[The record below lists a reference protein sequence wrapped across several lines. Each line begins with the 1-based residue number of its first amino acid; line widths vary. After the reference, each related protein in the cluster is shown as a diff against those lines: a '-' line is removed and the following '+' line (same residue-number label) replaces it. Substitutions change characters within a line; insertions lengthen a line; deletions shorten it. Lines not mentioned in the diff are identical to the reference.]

1 MYYFTIFVC
10 ETVPQ
15 INDNLMTWASLM
27 KEKSTKELEQLKPF
41 SLKIQK
47 VLKEN
52 NMSEIPT
59 IHLTTKVTPAIDFT
73 NEPIIWCDIL
83 VVGNNFVDNCK

>member
-1 MYYFTIFVC
+1 
-10 ETVPQ
+10 
-15 INDNLMTWASLM
+15 M
-27 KEKSTKELEQLKPF
+27 KEKSTKELEQLKAF

-59 IHLTTKVTPAIDFT
+59 IHLTTKVTPVIDFT

-83 VVGNNFVDNCK
+83 VV

>member
-1 MYYFTIFVC
+1 
-10 ETVPQ
+10 
-15 INDNLMTWASLM
+15 M

-47 VLKEN
+47 VLEEN

-59 IHLTTKVTPAIDFT
+59 IHLTTKVTPVIDFT
-73 NEPIIWCDIL
+73 NEPII
-83 VVGNNFVDNCK
+83 

>member
-1 MYYFTIFVC
+1 
-10 ETVPQ
+10 
-15 INDNLMTWASLM
+15 M

-41 SLKIQK
+41 SPKIQK

-59 IHLTTKVTPAIDFT
+59 IHLTTKVTPVIDFT

-83 VVGNNFVDNCK
+83 VVENNFVDNCK